1 MREPAAIYSTRFVS
15 RRRMQQVGC
24 IVLPIN
30 SMNASFFNLD
40 FVFSKK
46 KIVLLRN
53 FYYSREIERDS
64 DPRRAYYKVS
74 WKLSPLKIPN
84 LRLITTR
91 ASYKKK
97 RKKEIPPLI
106 EYETVLNR
114 DQLSYLL
121 YISSEISVNNKSSYQ
136 FAEKHWIP
144 PDLIE
149 RDLGFCA
156 GRFVRERERERER
169 EVGPGGSL
177 CRGIFLSPGYHPAN
191 KGTCVQ
197 IIRIWKVKVADSR

>member
-1 MREPAAIYSTRFVS
+1 M
-15 RRRMQQVGC
+15 GC

-97 RKKEIPPLI
+97 KEKRNPTAYRIRNGI
-106 EYETVLNR
+106 EPRSIILPFI
-114 DQLSYLL
+114 YL
-121 YISSEISVNNKSSYQ
+121 E
-136 FAEKHWIP
+136 
-144 PDLIE
+144 
-149 RDLGFCA
+149 
-156 GRFVRERERERER
+156 
-169 EVGPGGSL
+169 
-177 CRGIFLSPGYHPAN
+177 
-191 KGTCVQ
+191 
-197 IIRIWKVKVADSR
+197 

>member
-1 MREPAAIYSTRFVS
+1 MHTTKWHLPLAGEKCESSVGSVSFSPLLFSPVSHPPCPSLSRRTMHVHHAAPRQLVIITLNYRYPHVGDTQRHRCASRPRFIRRVFVS

-97 RKKEIPPLI
+97 KEKRNPTAYRIRNGI
-106 EYETVLNR
+106 EPRSIILPFI
-114 DQLSYLL
+114 YL
-121 YISSEISVNNKSSYQ
+121 EWN
-136 FAEKHWIP
+136 
-144 PDLIE
+144 
-149 RDLGFCA
+149 LG
-156 GRFVRERERERER
+156 
-169 EVGPGGSL
+169 
-177 CRGIFLSPGYHPAN
+177 
-191 KGTCVQ
+191 
-197 IIRIWKVKVADSR
+197 

>member
-1 MREPAAIYSTRFVS
+1 M
-15 RRRMQQVGC
+15 GC

-40 FVFSKK
+40 FVFLKK
-46 KIVLLRN
+46 KEIVLLRN

-169 EVGPGGSL
+169 GWP
-177 CRGIFLSPGYHPAN
+177 RGLIVPRNIPITGVPSGEQRHLRSNN
-191 KGTCVQ
+191 KDLESKG
-197 IIRIWKVKVADSR
+197 RR